1 MRLAITT
8 WNGRI
13 SPVFDVAK
21 RLLLVELD
29 RGAELG
35 CHEVPIEEAEVAAR
49 ASHVLSLGVDTLI
62 CGAISRPLEQILASA
77 GVNVVP
83 RTCGPVEEV
92 LRAPPLRFHA
102 TERPSW
108 LRCLGHMRKLLRISR
123 GSTISRPLLP
133 AGKRSWRCCGGAHVP

>member
-92 LRAPPLRFHA
+92 LRAFTSGQLTEQAFLMPGCRGRRRF
-102 TERPSW
+102 
-108 LRCLGHMRKLLRISR
+108 R
-123 GSTISRPLLP
+123 GRR
-133 AGKRSWRCCGGAHVP
+133 ARRGARRQRSEGELT

>member
-21 RLLLVELD
+21 RLLLVDLD

-35 CHEVPIEEAEVAAR
+35 RHEAPLEDAEVAVR

-77 GVNVVP
+77 GVNVIP

-92 LRAPPLRFHA
+92 LRAFTSGQL
-102 TERPSW
+102 TEQAFLMPGCCR
-108 LRCLGHMRKLLRISR
+108 RRRSR
-123 GSTISRPLLP
+123 GGR
-133 AGKRSWRCCGGAHVP
+133 ARRGAHRRTTEGDLT